1 MLPAGG
7 GEEVVWAEERAK
19 SGRGRRSFVEAENGV
34 LSIVVSNKSGELLR
48 RRDGTGLRRGRFE
61 GGGWMEFSPVSFES
75 NARRED
81 LDRTGMTAVEV
92 IGIATERRKDELY
105 QSRDPDPSYRDEG
118 ARFDAWKGRITRR
131 ARMTGFGQLEAVPLF
146 QSAQSL

>member
-1 MLPAGG
+1 
-7 GEEVVWAEERAK
+7 
-19 SGRGRRSFVEAENGV
+19 
-34 LSIVVSNKSGELLR
+34 
-48 RRDGTGLRRGRFE
+48 
-61 GGGWMEFSPVSFES
+61 MEFSPVSFES

-92 IGIATERRKDELY
+92 MGIVRGRRKDGLHR
-105 QSRDPDPSYRDEG
+105 SRDPNPSYPDEG
-118 ARFDAWKGRITRR
+118 ARFDAWKGRITKR